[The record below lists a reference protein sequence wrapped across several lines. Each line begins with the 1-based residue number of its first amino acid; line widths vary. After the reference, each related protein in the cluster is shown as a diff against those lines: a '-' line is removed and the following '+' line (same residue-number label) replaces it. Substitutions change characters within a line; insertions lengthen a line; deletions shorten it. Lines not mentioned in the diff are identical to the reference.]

1 MSNLEENN
9 PSNKVHYS
17 VQIDST
23 SIIENGASIG
33 QNTKIWHWVHV
44 CKEAVIGA
52 NCSLG
57 QNVFISNKVS
67 IGSNVK
73 IQNNVSIYDNISLE
87 DDVFCGPSVVF
98 TNVKNPRSR
107 ISRKNEYQSTVVKKG
122 VSLGANCTV
131 ICGITIGEHAFVAAG
146 AVVTKDVKPFALVQ
160 GIPAKQVG
168 WISEFGE
175 KIPLPLKGKGDWLCE
190 KEKKKY
196 YLKGSEIVAAKAL

>member
-1 MSNLEENN
+1 MRNSERFNV
-9 PSNKVHYS
+9 SNKVHSS
-17 VQIDST
+17 VKINST
-23 SIIENGASIG
+23 SIIEKGATIG
-33 QNTKIWHWVHV
+33 QKTKIWHWVHI
-44 CKEAVIGA
+44 CKEAVIGS

-73 IQNNVSIYDNISLE
+73 IQNNVSIYDNVSLE

-98 TNVKNPRSR
+98 TNVKNPRSK
-107 ISRKNEYQSTVVKKG
+107 ISRKKEYQSTLVKKG
-122 VSLGANCTV
+122 VSLGANCTI

-160 GIPAKQVG
+160 GIPAKHAG

-175 KIPLPLKGKGDWLCE
+175 KIPLPLRGEGTWLCL
-190 KEKKKY
+190 KENKRY
-196 YLKGSEIVAAKAL
+196 YLTGSEIVAKKPL